1 MEIIKQITYDH
12 KEVQNKLAIRIA
24 NLELQLANEQSAK
37 EAIIKYA
44 EELELK
50 AKQHMLSESQAE

>member
-1 MEIIKQITYDH
+1 MKQVTYDH

-24 NLELQLANEQSAK
+24 NLELQLANEQAAK
-37 EAIIKYA
+37 QAIVKYA

-50 AKQHMLSESQAE
+50 LEEKEDTKDEI

>member
-1 MEIIKQITYDH
+1 MKNVTYEH
-12 KEVQNKLAIRIA
+12 KDVQQKLAIRIA

-50 AKQHMLSESQAE
+50 LEEMEDTKDEI

>member
-1 MEIIKQITYDH
+1 MKQVTYDH
-12 KEVQNKLAIRIA
+12 KDVQIKLAGRIA
-24 NLELQLANEQSAK
+24 NLELQLANEQTAK

-50 AKQHMLSESQAE
+50 LEEKEDTKDEI

>member
-1 MEIIKQITYDH
+1 MKSVTYEH
-12 KEVQNKLAIRIA
+12 KDVQQKLAIRIA

-50 AKQHMLSESQAE
+50 LEEKEEVEDEV

>member
-1 MEIIKQITYDH
+1 MEIIKQVTYDH

-24 NLELQLANEQSAK
+24 NLELQLANEQTAK

-50 AKQHMLSESQAE
+50 LEAKEEVEDEV